1 MTKWLV
7 NVRTLLRN
15 DVMLT
20 QTQLTRI
27 NEDKDLC
34 AAVEK
39 VIADY
44 KKKNPM
50 VLIPEDLSGNWDVY
64 LEGVKMTDVFYID
77 LEKQM
82 VRKYIKPLVI
92 ENGHV
97 KYVELYG
104 KVRLQKMLF

>member
-1 MTKWLV
+1 
-7 NVRTLLRN
+7 
-15 DVMLT
+15 MLT

-44 KKKNPM
+44 KKKKNPM
-50 VLIPEDLSGNWDVY
+50 VLTPEDLPGAWDVY
-64 LEGVKMTDVFYID
+64 LEGVLIEDVFYID

-82 VRKYIKPLVI
+82 LRQYARPITI
-92 ENGHV
+92 EGDV
-97 KYVELYG
+97 AKYVEMYG
-104 KVRLQKMLF
+104 KIRLQKRLPI